1 MNNELSLEIT
11 SIEQSKIFLNIKKN
25 IYLSIKRLFDI
36 IVGFIGC
43 LVLIPVYILIRILYL
58 LTKDNHRIVYK
69 QVRIGKNG
77 KEFNLYKFRT
87 MIPNADKYL
96 KKLLKDNKELA
107 KEYKQNHKFEND
119 PRITKIGN
127 LLRKS
132 SLDELPQFVNILKG
146 DMSLIGPRPLV
157 KGELDKH
164 RGNRKIYES
173 VKPGITGWWACNGR
187 SSLSY
192 KERLEL
198 EYYYVRHQGF
208 RIDIKCIFKTIVA
221 ILKKNGAQ

>member
-1 MNNELSLEIT
+1 MKNELSLEIT

-96 KKLLKDNKELA
+96 KKLCIIS
-107 KEYKQNHKFEND
+107 HK
-119 PRITKIGN
+119 
-127 LLRKS
+127 
-132 SLDELPQFVNILKG
+132 V
-146 DMSLIGPRPLV
+146 V
-157 KGELDKH
+157 
-164 RGNRKIYES
+164 
-173 VKPGITGWWACNGR
+173 
-187 SSLSY
+187 
-192 KERLEL
+192 
-198 EYYYVRHQGF
+198 
-208 RIDIKCIFKTIVA
+208 
-221 ILKKNGAQ
+221 

>member
-11 SIEQSKIFLNIKKN
+11 SIEQHKISLNIKKN
-25 IYLSIKRLFDI
+25 IYLLIKRLFDI
-36 IVGFIGC
+36 IVGFVGC
-43 LVLIPVYILIRILYL
+43 LILIPVYILIRILYL
-58 LTKDNHRIVYK
+58 ITKDNHRIIYK

-77 KEFNLYKFRT
+77 KKFYLYKFRT

-96 KKLLKDNKELA
+96 KKLLKENKKLA
-107 KEYKQNHKFEND
+107 KEYRQNHKFEKD

-173 VKPGITGWWACNGR
+173 VRPGLTGWWACNGR
-187 SSLSY
+187 SNLSY
-192 KERLEL
+192 KERLNL
-198 EYYYVRHQGF
+198 EYYYVKHQGF
-208 RIDIKCIFKTIVA
+208 IIDIKCIFKTIVA